1 MEGTLD
7 LSIILCLHR
16 EGSLLTATLQSLRD
30 AIFFTRADGLN
41 VELVGVLDDP
51 DALTKAALVEWSAGL
66 PCSVQII
73 EVNNKSLGLSRNA
86 GSAAA
91 HGEWICFADGDD
103 LISYNT
109 FSTFYSWARRW
120 GPRVVLMP
128 EWLLTF
134 GGRASVNLVLPL
146 RLVGPLNLLTSNP
159 FVSRICLHRSAI
171 GRTQFVNADPQNG
184 YAYEDWHHHCEMIAC
199 GYDVQPAPGT
209 ILFYRLRDNSLSA
222 FSEKFSS
229 RAIPPSSLFEP
240 DVFLHRCQDDYK
252 SYRSDRGGECGGL
265 LLHRQSCGGVL
276 ETSLITAAHR
286 IEAAIGLS
294 LTELPVATPLSEY
307 HKSAGSLY
315 FRLCHAIRD
324 TAVEHVFITG
334 GNQRQFFGGYGLFG
348 AGTNQQNQ
356 LMLSFRTDAKPN
368 YPEFIH
374 RQGRAQIT
382 DANIIIEISH
392 DHKANE
398 AICLKAIQSLF
409 GSQTRISIGNDEFG
423 SAFCR
428 RFGHAL
434 GISEGFDSNARIN
447 LVDWR

>member
-1 MEGTLD
+1 MEGTID
-7 LSIILCLHR
+7 LSIVLCLHR
-16 EGSLLTATLQSLRD
+16 EGSLLIATLQSLQE
-30 AIFFTRADGLN
+30 AIFFARADGIN

-51 DALTKAALVEWSAGL
+51 DALTKAALLEWSAGL

-73 EVNNKSLGLSRNA
+73 EVNNKSLGLSRNS
-86 GSAAA
+86 GSGAA

-103 LISYNT
+103 LVSYNT
-109 FSTFYSWARRW
+109 FSAFYSLARRR

-134 GGRASVNLVLPL
+134 GGRASVNLVFPL

-171 GRTQFVNADPQNG
+171 GRTQFVKTDPQNG

-199 GYDVQPAPGT
+199 GYDLRPAAET

-222 FSEKFSS
+222 FSEEFSS

-240 DVFLHRCQDDYK
+240 DVFLDRCQEDYR
-252 SYRSDRGGECGGL
+252 SYRSNRSGECGGL
-265 LLHRQSCGGVL
+265 LLQRQNCGSVL

-286 IEAAIGLS
+286 IEAAIGVS
-294 LTELPVATPLSEY
+294 LTALPVSTPLSEY
-307 HKSAGSLY
+307 HKSVGALY

-324 TAVEHVFITG
+324 TAFEHVFITG
-334 GNQRQFFGGYGLFG
+334 GNQRRFCGGYGLFG
-348 AGTNQQNQ
+348 TGTTQQNQ
-356 LMLSFRTDAKPN
+356 LMLSFRTYAKPN
-368 YPEFIH
+368 CPEFIH
-374 RQGRAQIT
+374 RQGRAQIK
-382 DANIIIEISH
+382 DANIIEISH
-392 DHKANE
+392 DHQATE

-409 GSQTRISIGNDEFG
+409 GSQTRIWIDNDEFG

-447 LVDWR
+447 LVDWP